1 LTATDFILNNYKE
14 ITIMQTAFPT
24 KEEITK
30 EYRGLVSAISHRMIQ
45 NPEIAKDAAQEAWME
60 ILKSLKTF
68 KGESKISTWIYTIA
82 SRVIL
87 RQAKNEKIYSTRYLS
102 EYFRN
107 GERESPFEQE
117 ADKRRWV
124 KEMCDKCLT
133 GILHCLS
140 SQDRLLYIL
149 YDVAGLSYRELS
161 MIVDDQESTVRKKVS
176 RSRKKLH
183 NFLNEECVLFKPDG
197 NCSCRMKK
205 HVVDIDLPSEYQK
218 LKNTV
223 KDIHF
228 FRESRQILAIKD
240 HLA

>member
-1 LTATDFILNNYKE
+1 
-14 ITIMQTAFPT
+14 MQSTFPS
-24 KEEITK
+24 KEEINK

-45 NPEIAKDAAQEAWME
+45 NPETAKDAAQEAWME

-68 KGESKISTWIYTIA
+68 KGESKVSTWIYTIA

-87 RQAKNEKIYSTRYLS
+87 RQAKNEKVYSTQYLS

-107 GERESPFEQE
+107 GKRESPFEQG
-117 ADKRRWV
+117 ADKVRWV

-140 SQDRLLYIL
+140 NQDRLLYVL
-149 YDVAGLSYRELS
+149 YDIGGLSSREIS
-161 MIVDDQESTVRKKVS
+161 TIMAEQESTVRKKVS
-176 RSRKKLH
+176 RTRKKLH
-183 NFLNEECVLFKPDG
+183 NFLNEECVLFNPDG
-197 NCSCRMKK
+197 KCSCRMKN
-205 HVVDIDLPSEYQK
+205 HVVGIDLPSEYQK
-218 LKNTV
+218 LKKTV

-228 FRESRQILAIKD
+228 FRESRQILTIKD

>member
-1 LTATDFILNNYKE
+1 
-14 ITIMQTAFPT
+14 MQTTFTT

-60 ILKSLKTF
+60 ILKNLNTF
-68 KGESKISTWIYTIA
+68 KGVSKISTWIYTIA

-87 RQAKNEKIYSTRYLS
+87 RQAKNEKVYSARYLS

-124 KEMCDKCLT
+124 NEMCDKCLT

-140 SQDRLLYIL
+140 NQDRLLYVL
-149 YDVAGLSYRELS
+149 YDITRLSSRELS
-161 MIVDDQESTVRKKVS
+161 MIMAEQENTVRQKVS
-176 RSRKKLH
+176 RIRKKLH
-183 NFLNEECVLFKPDG
+183 NFLNEECVLFNPDG

-205 HVVDIDLPSEYQK
+205 HVVGFDLPSEYQK
-218 LKNTV
+218 LKKTV

>member
-1 LTATDFILNNYKE
+1 
-14 ITIMQTAFPT
+14 
-24 KEEITK
+24 
-30 EYRGLVSAISHRMIQ
+30 
-45 NPEIAKDAAQEAWME
+45 
-60 ILKSLKTF
+60 
-68 KGESKISTWIYTIA
+68 
-82 SRVIL
+82 VIL
-87 RQAKNEKIYSTRYLS
+87 RQAKNEKVYSTQYLS

-117 ADKRRWV
+117 VDKRRWI

-140 SQDRLLYIL
+140 NQDRLLYIL
-149 YDVAGLSYRELS
+149 YDIAGLSHREIS
-161 MIVDDQESTVRKKVS
+161 MITEEQESTVRKKVS

-205 HVVDIDLPSEYQK
+205 HVLGIDLPSEYQK
-218 LKNTV
+218 LKKTV

-240 HLA
+240 HLV

>member
-1 LTATDFILNNYKE
+1 MKNGFLTKD
-14 ITIMQTAFPT
+14 
-24 KEEITK
+24 EITK

-45 NPEIAKDAAQEAWME
+45 NPEAAKDAAQEAWIE
-60 ILKSLKTF
+60 ILKNLGTF
-68 KGESKISTWIYTIA
+68 RGESIISTWIYTIA

-87 RQAKNEKIYSTRYLS
+87 KQAKNEKVYSTQHLS

-107 GERESPFEQE
+107 GERESPFELE
-117 ADKRRWV
+117 VDKRRWV
-124 KEMCDKCLT
+124 KEMCDMCLT

-140 SQDRLLYIL
+140 NQDRLLYVL
-149 YDVAGLSYRELS
+149 YDIAGLTYREIS

-205 HVVDIDLPSEYQK
+205 HVVGIDLPSEYQK
-218 LKNTV
+218 LKKAV
-223 KDIHF
+223 KQIHF

>member
-1 LTATDFILNNYKE
+1 
-14 ITIMQTAFPT
+14 MQTISQT

-30 EYRGLVSAISHRMIQ
+30 EYRGLVSAVSHRMIQ
-45 NPEIAKDAAQEAWME
+45 DPEIARDAAQEAWME

-68 KGESKISTWIYTIA
+68 KGESKISTWIYAIA

-87 RQAKNEKIYSTRYLS
+87 RQAKNEKVYSTRYLS

-107 GERESPFEQE
+107 GERESPFEKE
-117 ADKRRWV
+117 VDKKRWV

-140 SQDRLLYIL
+140 NQDRLLYVL
-149 YDVAGLSYRELS
+149 YDIAGLPYREIS
-161 MIVDDQESTVRKKVS
+161 MIMTEQESTVRKKVS

-197 NCSCRMKK
+197 NCACRMKK
-205 HVVDIDLPSEYQK
+205 HVVGVDLPSEYQK
-218 LKNTV
+218 LKKTV
-223 KDIHF
+223 KEIHF
-228 FRESRQILAIKD
+228 FRETRQILAIKD

>member
-1 LTATDFILNNYKE
+1 ME
-14 ITIMQTAFPT
+14 ITTCPPT
-24 KEEITK
+24 KEEITE

-45 NPEIAKDAAQEAWME
+45 NPEMAKDAAQEAWME
-60 ILKSLKTF
+60 ILKSLETF
-68 KGESKISTWIYTIA
+68 KGESKISTWIYAVA

-87 RQAKNEKIYSTRYLS
+87 RQAKNERVYSTRYLS

-117 ADKRRWV
+117 VDKRRWV

-140 SQDRLLYIL
+140 NQDRLLYIL
-149 YDVAGLSYRELS
+149 YDIAGLSYKELAV
-161 MIVDDQESTVRKKVS
+161 IVDDQESTVRKRVS

-183 NFLNEECVLFKPDG
+183 NFLNEECVLFEPDG

-205 HVVDIDLPSEYQK
+205 HVVGIDLPSEYQK
-218 LKNTV
+218 LKKTV
-223 KDIHF
+223 KNAHF
-228 FRESRQILAIKD
+228 FRESRQILVIKD

>member
-1 LTATDFILNNYKE
+1 MNRVSH
-14 ITIMQTAFPT
+14 MRTAFPT
-24 KEEITK
+24 KEEITE

-68 KGESKISTWIYTIA
+68 KGESKISTWIYAIA

-87 RQAKNEKIYSTRYLS
+87 KQAKDEKIYSTQYLS
-102 EYFRN
+102 EYFRD

-140 SQDRLLYIL
+140 NQDRLLYVL
-149 YDVAGLSYRELS
+149 YDIAGLSHREIS
-161 MIVDDQESTVRKKVS
+161 MIVDDRESTVRQRVS
-176 RSRKKLH
+176 L
-183 NFLNEECVLFKPDG
+183 V
-197 NCSCRMKK
+197 
-205 HVVDIDLPSEYQK
+205 
-218 LKNTV
+218 
-223 KDIHF
+223 
-228 FRESRQILAIKD
+228 
-240 HLA
+240 

>member
-1 LTATDFILNNYKE
+1 
-14 ITIMQTAFPT
+14 MQTISQT

-30 EYRGLVSAISHRMIQ
+30 EYRGLVSAVSHRMIQ
-45 NPEIAKDAAQEAWME
+45 DPEIAKDAAQEAWME

-68 KGESKISTWIYTIA
+68 KGESKISTWIYAIA

-87 RQAKNEKIYSTRYLS
+87 RQAKNEKVYSTRYLS

-140 SQDRLLYIL
+140 NQDRLLYVL
-149 YDVAGLSYRELS
+149 YDIAGLSYRELS
-161 MIVDDQESTVRKKVS
+161 MIVDDQESTVRKKIS

-205 HVVDIDLPSEYQK
+205 HVVGVDLTSEYRK
-218 LKNTV
+218 LKKTV

-228 FRESRQILAIKD
+228 FRETRQILAIKD

>member
-1 LTATDFILNNYKE
+1 MKTTS
-14 ITIMQTAFPT
+14 PT
-24 KEEITK
+24 KKEITK
-30 EYRGLVSAISHRMIQ
+30 EYSGLVSAISHRMIQ

-68 KGESKISTWIYTIA
+68 KGESKISTWIYTVA

-87 RQAKNEKIYSTRYLS
+87 RQAKNEKVYSPRYLS

-107 GERESPFEQE
+107 GERESPFEKE
-117 ADKRRWV
+117 FDKRTWV

-140 SQDRLLYIL
+140 NQDRLLYVL
-149 YDVAGLSYRELS
+149 YDIAGLPYREIS
-161 MIVDDQESTVRKKVS
+161 MIIAEQESTVRKKVS

-183 NFLNEECVLFKPDG
+183 NFLNEECALFNPDG

-205 HVVDIDLPSEYQK
+205 HVLGVDLPFFIFHHSLSE
-218 LKNTV
+218 
-223 KDIHF
+223 
-228 FRESRQILAIKD
+228 RQ
-240 HLA
+240 

>member
-1 LTATDFILNNYKE
+1 
-14 ITIMQTAFPT
+14 MQTISQT

-30 EYRGLVSAISHRMIQ
+30 EYRGLVSAVSHRMIQ
-45 NPEIAKDAAQEAWME
+45 DPEIARDAAQEAWME

-68 KGESKISTWIYTIA
+68 KGESKISTWIYAIA

-87 RQAKNEKIYSTRYLS
+87 RQAKNEKVYSTQYLS

-107 GERESPFEQE
+107 GERESPFEKE
-117 ADKRRWV
+117 VDKRRWV

-140 SQDRLLYIL
+140 NQDRLLYVL
-149 YDVAGLSYRELS
+149 YDIAGLSYRELS

-205 HVVDIDLPSEYQK
+205 HVVGVDLTSEYRK
-218 LKNTV
+218 LKKTV

-228 FRESRQILAIKD
+228 FREARQILAIKD

>member
-1 LTATDFILNNYKE
+1 
-14 ITIMQTAFPT
+14 MQTISQT

-30 EYRGLVSAISHRMIQ
+30 EYRGLVSTVSHRMIQ

-87 RQAKNEKIYSTRYLS
+87 RQSMNEKVYSTRYLS

-140 SQDRLLYIL
+140 NQDRLLYVL
-149 YDVAGLSYRELS
+149 YDIAGLSYRELS
-161 MIVDDQESTVRKKVS
+161 MIVDDQESTVRKKIS

-205 HVVDIDLPSEYQK
+205 HVVGVDLTSEYRK
-218 LKNTV
+218 LKKTV

-228 FRESRQILAIKD
+228 FRETRQILAIKD